1 MSKPKPLKTDF
12 RTHDKWLVFA
22 FALGPLAALS
32 NLTLSYILVPESCMR
47 GSKLMLHVS
56 AASFFV
62 LTAVAAL
69 IAWRVR
75 EQIGAP
81 HADDLHERTR
91 WLADGAIILAISSAV
106 LILAME
112 IPNVI
117 LRSCD

>member
-1 MSKPKPLKTDF
+1 MSKPKSLKTDF

-22 FALGPLAALS
+22 FALGPTSALS
-32 NLTLSYILVPESCMR
+32 NLTLSYFLVPESCMR
-47 GSKLMLHVS
+47 DSKLMLHIS
-56 AASFFV
+56 AASFLV
-62 LTAVAAL
+62 LTVLAAY

-81 HADDLHERTR
+81 DADALHERTR
-91 WLADGAIILAISSAV
+91 WLANSAIILAIASAV
-106 LILAME
+106 LIVAME